1 MDDKPIDNNQ
11 MCPAI
16 FTGLVFDTD
25 KSVKP
30 CCAYGDHHGFSPR
43 NPRLESSDI
52 INNNDFGVMSDTY
65 QLKDILESKER
76 KTLQQQARNNEP
88 SPGCEVCD
96 RRYRSRPGRSQK
108 TTWLTPP
115 DQGGLK
121 GFHDGWETNITV
133 IEINHSNTCN
143 LSCAPCN
150 SFFSS
155 SWLKYEEM
163 IADPLPWADRHS
175 KRPPTKPFDI
185 VSHLKEIDLT
195 KLKTLVLK
203 GGEPMMNPDL
213 LPLLQYFSDINILSN
228 LTISITSNGTILNKE
243 MESVKQLLDKCKNVL
258 ITLSVD
264 GVGFVGTYI
273 RYSPQQFAKIENIEA
288 FIQSFTEHKN
298 TRFILFPTIQ
308 VYNVFSLDKLVD
320 WWDIMVQKYK
330 HTCSKPLSNS
340 DGLYIGSVPRGYV
353 ELNHFVL
360 GPNYLSVA
368 ALQPATIK
376 NIVQYYKNKNDERYD
391 KLIASLEKIRYLGDK
406 IHNEMVKY
414 TLEMDRIKN
423 QNVFSCIP
431 QLVDEMI
438 IR

>member
-1 MDDKPIDNNQ
+1 
-11 MCPAI
+11 
-16 FTGLVFDTD
+16 
-25 KSVKP
+25 
-30 CCAYGDHHGFSPR
+30 
-43 NPRLESSDI
+43 
-52 INNNDFGVMSDTY
+52 
-65 QLKDILESKER
+65 
-76 KTLQQQARNNEP
+76 
-88 SPGCEVCD
+88 
-96 RRYRSRPGRSQK
+96 
-108 TTWLTPP
+108 
-115 DQGGLK
+115 
-121 GFHDGWETNITV
+121 
-133 IEINHSNTCN
+133 
-143 LSCAPCN
+143 
-150 SFFSS
+150 
-155 SWLKYEEM
+155 
-163 IADPLPWADRHS
+163 
-175 KRPPTKPFDI
+175 
-185 VSHLKEIDLT
+185 
-195 KLKTLVLK
+195 
-203 GGEPMMNPDL
+203 
-213 LPLLQYFSDINILSN
+213 
-228 LTISITSNGTILNKE
+228 